1 MKPGALLRIEGPL
14 GQFIFRPG
22 DRPLLMIGG
31 GTGYAP
37 LKAMIREALNSKVGR
52 DLHLFWGARTAVDL
66 YDDAWLRALAEVHPH
81 FRYTPVLAEFVHEAV
96 LKQVPDLSP
105 FDIYSA
111 GPPEMID
118 AVRTL
123 LPLQGAEPE
132 RIYFDSFDYAPK

>member
-1 MKPGALLRIEGPL
+1 
-14 GQFIFRPG
+14 
-22 DRPLLMIGG
+22 MIGG

-37 LKAMIREALNSKVGR
+37 LKAMIREALDSKVER
-52 DLHLFWGARTAVDL
+52 KLHLFWGARTEVDL
-66 YDDAWLRALAEVHPH
+66 YEDAWLRALATQHPH

-96 LKQVPDLSP
+96 LRQVRDLAA

-123 LPLQGAEPE
+123 LPRQGAEPE
-132 RIYFDSFDYAPK
+132 CIYFDSFDYAPK